1 MRRARLR
8 AIYGGPTMAL
18 TSADLARLGPAA
30 QKQVLDKL
38 AGAQQQKKRSK
49 YNNRKVVMDGI
60 KFDSEREAA
69 RFAEL
74 KVLRAM
80 GKIRDLRLQVNF
92 TLVEGYTTIEGERIK
107 PMVYRADFTYER
119 AAEPDRNGTVYWLRE
134 VEDAKGAKTKDYL
147 LKKKLMRGKYGI
159 TIREV

>member
-1 MRRARLR
+1 MGIDISQLGKDAQ
-8 AIYGGPTMAL
+8 AQVMAKM
-18 TSADLARLGPAA
+18 AV
-30 QKQVLDKL
+30 QEV
-38 AGAQQQKKRSK
+38 KKRSK
-49 YNNRKVVMDGI
+49 YGNRKVVRDGI

-80 GKIRDLRLQVNF
+80 GKIRDLRLQANF

-107 PMVYRADFTYER
+107 PMVYREDFTYER
-119 AAEPDRNGTVYWLRE
+119 ATEPDCNGAVYWLRE
-134 VEDAKGAKTKDYL
+134 VEDVKGMRTKEYQ
-147 LKKKLMRGKYGI
+147 LKKKLMREKYGI

>member
-1 MRRARLR
+1 MG
-8 AIYGGPTMAL
+8 IDI
-18 TSADLARLGPAA
+18 SRLGKDA
-30 QKQVLDKL
+30 Q
-38 AGAQQQKKRSK
+38 AQIMAKMAVQEVKKRRK
-49 YNNRKVVMDGI
+49 YGNRKVVRDGI

-69 RFAEL
+69 RFCEL

-80 GKIRDLRLQVNF
+80 GKIRDLRLQANF
-92 TLVEGYTTIEGERIK
+92 TLVEGYTTIDGKRIK

-119 AAEPDRNGTVYWLRE
+119 ATEPDRNGTVHWLRE

-147 LKKKLMRGKYGI
+147 LKKKLMQDKYGI

>member
-1 MRRARLR
+1 
-8 AIYGGPTMAL
+8 MAL
-18 TSADLARLGPAA
+18 TSADLARLGPQA

-38 AGAQQQKKRSK
+38 AGTQQPKKSK
-49 YNNRKVVMDGI
+49 YGNRKVVRDGI

-69 RFAEL
+69 RFSEL

-80 GKIRDLRLQVNF
+80 GKIRNLRLQANF

-119 AAEPDRNGTVYWLRE
+119 ATAPDQNGTVYWLRE
-134 VEDAKGAKTKDYL
+134 VEDVKGMRTKEYR
-147 LKKKLMRGKYGI
+147 LKKKLMQEKYNI
-159 TIREV
+159 TICEV

>member
-1 MRRARLR
+1 
-8 AIYGGPTMAL
+8 MAL
-18 TSADLARLGPAA
+18 TSADLVRLGPQA

-38 AGAQQQKKRSK
+38 AGAQKPKKSK
-49 YNNRKVVMDGI
+49 YGNRKVVCDGI

-74 KVLRAM
+74 KVLQAM
-80 GKIRDLRLQVNF
+80 GKIRNLRLQANF

-107 PMVYRADFTYER
+107 PMVYKADFTYER
-119 AAEPDRNGTVYWLRE
+119 ATVPDQNGTVYWLRE
-134 VEDAKGAKTKDYL
+134 VEDAKGMKTKDYL
-147 LKKKLMRGKYGI
+147 LKKKLMQEKYGI

>member
-1 MRRARLR
+1 MGIDISQLGKDAQ
-8 AIYGGPTMAL
+8 AQVMAKM
-18 TSADLARLGPAA
+18 AV
-30 QKQVLDKL
+30 QEV
-38 AGAQQQKKRSK
+38 KKRSK
-49 YNNRKVVMDGI
+49 YGNRKVVRDGI

-69 RFAEL
+69 RFGEL

-92 TLVEGYTTIEGERIK
+92 TLVEGYTTIEGKRIK

-119 AAEPDRNGTVYWLRE
+119 VTEPDCNGTVRRLHE
-134 VEDAKGAKTKDYL
+134 VEDVKGMKTKDYL
-147 LKKKLMRGKYGI
+147 LKKKLMQDKYGI

>member
-1 MRRARLR
+1 
-8 AIYGGPTMAL
+8 MAL

-38 AGAQQQKKRSK
+38 TGTQKQEKRSK
-49 YNNRKVVMDGI
+49 YGNRKVVRDGI

-69 RFAEL
+69 RFSEL

-80 GKIRDLRLQVNF
+80 RKIRDLRLQANF
-92 TLVEGYTTIEGERIK
+92 TLVEGYTTIEGKRIK

-119 AAEPDRNGTVYWLRE
+119 ATEPDCNGTVYWLRE
-134 VEDAKGAKTKDYL
+134 VEDAKGAKTKDYM
-147 LKKKLMRGKYGI
+147 LKKKLMQDKFGI

>member
-1 MRRARLR
+1 
-8 AIYGGPTMAL
+8 MAL

-38 AGAQQQKKRSK
+38 VGAQKQKKRSK
-49 YNNRKVVMDGI
+49 YGNRKVVRDGI

-69 RFAEL
+69 RFSEL

-80 GKIRDLRLQVNF
+80 GKIRDLRLQANF
-92 TLVEGYTTIEGERIK
+92 TLVEGYTTIDGERIK

-119 AAEPDRNGTVYWLRE
+119 AAEPDCNGTVYWLRE

-147 LKKKLMRGKYGI
+147 LKKKLMQDKYNI

>member
-1 MRRARLR
+1 MGIDISQLGKDAQ
-8 AIYGGPTMAL
+8 AQVMSKMAVQEVK
-18 TSADLARLGPAA
+18 R
-30 QKQVLDKL
+30 
-38 AGAQQQKKRSK
+38 RSK
-49 YNNRKVVMDGI
+49 YGNRKVVRDGI

-80 GKIRDLRLQVNF
+80 GKIRDLRLQANF
-92 TLVEGYTTIEGERIK
+92 TLVEGYKTIEGEGIK
-107 PMVYRADFTYER
+107 PIVYRADFVCER
-119 AAEPDRNGTVYWLRE
+119 ATEPDRNGTVYWLRE

-147 LKKKLMRGKYGI
+147 LKKKLMQDKFGI

>member
-1 MRRARLR
+1 
-8 AIYGGPTMAL
+8 MAL
-18 TSADLARLGPAA
+18 TSADLARLGPQA

-38 AGAQQQKKRSK
+38 EGMKKPKKNK
-49 YNNRKVVMDGI
+49 YGNRKVVRDGI

-80 GKIRDLRLQVNF
+80 GKIRDLRLQANF

-107 PMVYRADFTYER
+107 PMVYKADFTYER
-119 AAEPDRNGTVYWLRE
+119 ATVPDQNGTVYWLRE
-134 VEDAKGAKTKDYL
+134 VEDAKGMKTKDYL
-147 LKKKLMRGKYGI
+147 LKKKLMQDKYGI
-159 TIREV
+159 MIREV

>member
-1 MRRARLR
+1 
-8 AIYGGPTMAL
+8 MAL
-18 TSADLARLGPAA
+18 TSADLARLGPQA

-38 AGAQQQKKRSK
+38 AGAQKPKKSK
-49 YNNRKVVMDGI
+49 YGNRKVVCDGI

-74 KVLRAM
+74 KVLQAT
-80 GKIRDLRLQVNF
+80 GKIRNLRLQANF

-107 PMVYRADFTYER
+107 PMVYKADFTYER
-119 AAEPDRNGTVYWLRE
+119 ATVPDQNGTVYWLRE
-134 VEDAKGAKTKDYL
+134 VEDAKGMKTKDYL
-147 LKKKLMRGKYGI
+147 LKKKLMQEKYGI

>member
-1 MRRARLR
+1 
-8 AIYGGPTMAL
+8 MAL

-38 AGAQQQKKRSK
+38 AGTQKQEKRSK
-49 YNNRKVVMDGI
+49 YGNRKVVCDGI
-60 KFDSEREAA
+60 KFDSERETA
-69 RFAEL
+69 RFGEL

-80 GKIRDLRLQVNF
+80 GKIRDLRLQANF
-92 TLVEGYTTIEGERIK
+92 TLVEGYTTIEGKRIK

-119 AAEPDRNGTVYWLRE
+119 AAEPDCNGTVYWLRE

-147 LKKKLMRGKYGI
+147 LKKKLMQDKFGI

>member
-1 MRRARLR
+1 
-8 AIYGGPTMAL
+8 MAL
-18 TSADLARLGPAA
+18 TSADLARLGSAA
-30 QKQVLDKL
+30 QKQVLDKM
-38 AGAQQQKKRSK
+38 AGEQKQQKRNK
-49 YNNRKVVMDGI
+49 YGNRKVVRDGI

-69 RFAEL
+69 RFSEL

-80 GKIRDLRLQVNF
+80 GKIRDLRLQANF
-92 TLVEGYTTIEGERIK
+92 TLVEGYTTIEGKRIK

-119 AAEPDRNGTVYWLRE
+119 AAEPDCNGTVYWLRE

-147 LKKKLMRGKYGI
+147 LKKKLMQDKYNI

>member
-1 MRRARLR
+1 MGIDISQLGKDAK
-8 AIYGGPTMAL
+8 AQIMAKM
-18 TSADLARLGPAA
+18 AV
-30 QKQVLDKL
+30 QEV
-38 AGAQQQKKRSK
+38 KKRSK
-49 YNNRKVVMDGI
+49 YGNRKVVRDGI

-80 GKIRDLRLQVNF
+80 GKIRDLRLQANF
-92 TLVEGYTTIEGERIK
+92 TLVEGYTTIEGKRIK

-119 AAEPDRNGTVYWLRE
+119 ATEPGRNGTVHWLCE
-134 VEDAKGAKTKDYL
+134 VEDAKGVKTKDYL
-147 LKKKLMRGKYGI
+147 LKKKLMQDKYGI